1 MQHSVLPCQR
11 SFDSFVRLGIDP
23 ITGCCRRCYGKD
35 LAAVS
40 LFHGNKMEGRRGARQ
55 QEAARNGSPV
65 CVHGRRCH
73 RGGDHCSAGRGVR
86 RSCCFVPNILLGR
99 FCFSVLLLLVF
110 GAVTVVSGYEKLP
123 DRDPNRLTSL
133 KKTFGDVVYGW
144 VTNADG
150 YPTQTESI
158 EKYGPIEDW
167 DVSQVTKMN
176 QVFLAESSIFKK
188 FKTFNA
194 DLSKWDTSRVTTMVG
209 SKWNN

>member
-1 MQHSVLPCQR
+1 MLFFSLCILVVVAVGGCGGLPPCT
-11 SFDSFVRLGIDP
+11 S
-23 ITGCCRRCYGKD
+23 
-35 LAAVS
+35 
-40 LFHGNKMEGRRGARQ
+40 
-55 QEAARNGSPV
+55 
-65 CVHGRRCH
+65 
-73 RGGDHCSAGRGVR
+73 GGG
-86 RSCCFVPNILLGR
+86 P
-99 FCFSVLLLLVF
+99 VLLLLVF